1 MHARWNARSGCETPL
16 IGINNR
22 NLKTLVTDLATTDEL
37 APLVPPDRFL
47 IAESGIR
54 SQRGPAPPRR
64 GRSAMLP
71 GGREPDAPA
80 GRHRGDARAA
90 DGHRMSEDFSHFDAR
105 GQAAMVDV
113 GAKPVTERTATARAR
128 VVMQPA
134 TAALIRSGGAKK
146 GDVLGVARIA
156 GIMAAKRTSEL
167 IPLCHPLPISAV
179 SLELTVAE
187 AAVEIAATVRTT
199 GQTGVEMEALTAAS
213 VAALTVYDMC
223 KSVDRGMRIE
233 ALRLTHKAGG
243 KSGEFIQ
250 D

>member
-1 MHARWNARSGCETPL
+1 M
-16 IGINNR
+16 
-22 NLKTLVTDLATTDEL
+22 TDE
-37 APLVPPDRFL
+37 FT
-47 IAESGIR
+47 
-54 SQRGPAPPRR
+54 
-64 GRSAMLP
+64 
-71 GGREPDAPA
+71 
-80 GRHRGDARAA
+80 
-90 DGHRMSEDFSHFDAR
+90 HFDAR

-113 GAKPVTERTATARAR
+113 GSKPVTERTATARAR
-128 VVMQPA
+128 VVMQRG

-156 GIMAAKRTSEL
+156 GIMAAKRTSDL

-179 SLELTVAE
+179 SVELTA
-187 AAVEIAATVRTT
+187 ADDAVEIAATVRTT

-243 KSGEFIQ
+243 KSGEFTQ
-250 D
+250 E